1 MTRGAFCA
9 NPARRW
15 AWAICWNPPMASCAS
30 ASTWDSNRRRGY
42 FRKPSSTSRSRPSP
56 PARPSAPRR
65 PEMMRDIRLGDDIDD
80 FCVRCKRVMNHNV
93 VSVLNGQAAKV
104 RCRTCHSDHDF
115 RHEQA
120 PPPKVDARKAALFAE
135 VLKKVAPGEVA
146 VVDDAELEIIS
157 ELDGESD
164 VDIDGDAGVE
174 VDAEDEAAEPVD
186 VVAPEPKPKPQ
197 PKPRPKPKKGR
208 GRPKK

>member
-1 MTRGAFCA
+1 MT
-9 NPARRW
+9 
-15 AWAICWNPPMASCAS
+15 
-30 ASTWDSNRRRGY
+30 
-42 FRKPSSTSRSRPSP
+42 
-56 PARPSAPRR
+56 
-65 PEMMRDIRLGDDIDD
+65 RDIRLGDDIDD

-135 VLKKVAPGEVA
+135 VLKKVAPGVA
-146 VVDDAELEIIS
+146 TVVDDADLEIIP
-157 ELDGESD
+157 EIDGESD
-164 VDIDGDAGVE
+164 VDNEGEADAAA
-174 VDAEDEAAEPVD
+174 DAEEE
-186 VVAPEPKPKPQ
+186 APEPIAVVKPA
-197 PKPRPKPKKGR
+197 PKAKKGR